1 MTDTKPPARAQRPAA
16 AGDLAAL
23 RDLFRY
29 NDWANARL
37 LSVLRPLPPDV
48 LTREFVSSFPSLRRT
63 LAHMVMAEW
72 IWLERWLGRS
82 PAALPEWATD
92 AELPVLEAA
101 LHDVQARRGAWLAGL
116 DEAAPGRTLEYRNTA
131 GRTFAF
137 VLRDLL
143 VHAVNHATFHRG
155 QLVTLLRQAGVR
167 ELPGTDVFVWRR
179 EAGPPAPP
187 APAAPIRF
195 VVGMTIKPGRRA
207 EFEAV
212 AREMAARTQ
221 AEPGAL
227 EYSFHVDADGTR
239 CTLLEAYA
247 DGAAVVAHLTGPVVR
262 ELVPRAT
269 EHATLEGFEVLGE
282 PGPEARAL
290 LAAFGA
296 RVLAGGPGF
305 RR

>member
-1 MTDTKPPARAQRPAA
+1 MTDSKPPARAQRPAA
-16 AGDLAAL
+16 ASDLAAL
-23 RDLFRY
+23 RELFRY
-29 NDWANARL
+29 NEWANARL
-37 LSVLRPLPPDV
+37 LAVLRPLPQAV
-48 LTREFVSSFPSLRRT
+48 LTQQVASSFPSLRRT

-72 IWLERWLGRS
+72 LWLERWLGRS
-82 PAALPEWATD
+82 PTALPAWVPD

-116 DEAAPGRTLEYRNTA
+116 DEAALGRTLEYRTTTGQA
-131 GRTFAF
+131 CAF

-155 QLVTLLRQAGVR
+155 QLVTLLRQAGAR
-167 ELPGTDVFVWRR
+167 ELPGTDLFLWRR

-195 VVGMTIKPGRRA
+195 VVSMAIKPGRRA

-221 AEPGAL
+221 SEPGAL
-227 EYSFHVDADGTR
+227 EYSFHVDADGAR
-239 CTLLEAYA
+239 CTLLESYA
-247 DGAAVVAHLTGPVVR
+247 DGAAVVAHLAGPVVR